1 MSERLTHEGGEGAGG
16 DEGAHT
22 GLEDVMLQDT
32 WTFRFHDPNNSDWTM
47 PSYVSMAN
55 VSSVADMWDVH
66 MGMQQHLTEGMFFVT
81 REHVFPC
88 WDDASNIKGGCI
100 SLKVLKTELHTFWEE
115 ILIGMLGET
124 LLVLP
129 PEDSCSEDAWSL
141 INGIS
146 TSPKR
151 YYCIVKLWLRDGG
164 NSQREHFRLPCNYQ
178 GEVLYKSNTEMMRS
192 NLRTDTKGRA

>member
-1 MSERLTHEGGEGAGG
+1 
-16 DEGAHT
+16 
-22 GLEDVMLQDT
+22 
-32 WTFRFHDPNNSDWTM
+32 
-47 PSYVSMAN
+47 
-55 VSSVADMWDVH
+55 
-66 MGMQQHLTEGMFFVT
+66 
-81 REHVFPC
+81 
-88 WDDASNIKGGCI
+88 
-100 SLKVLKTELHTFWEE
+100 
-115 ILIGMLGET
+115 MLGET

-164 NSQREHFRLPCNYQ
+164 NSRREHFRLPCNYQ